1 MNRRFPAIASPNR
14 PMVVLGGTGKTGRR
28 VVERLTARGLPLRI
42 GSRSG
47 EPRFDW
53 EDRST
58 WDPVLEGDGRPR
70 AARPRPHAAGLQHY
84 ARDAAATGIWNPRA
98 ARAA

>member
-1 MNRRFPAIASPNR
+1 MNDNTRPAPTL
-14 PMVVLGGTGKTGRR
+14 VLNGTGKVGRR
-28 VVERLTARGLPLRI
+28 VVERLTARGLPVRI

-58 WDPVLEGDGRPR
+58 WGPVLEGVGRRTSPIAWTRFRAPR
-70 AARPRPHAAGLQHY
+70 RRWARSRSWP
-84 ARDAAATGIWNPRA
+84 
-98 ARAA
+98 